1 MDELEGLKDL
11 IIRIEGM
18 LRSQR
23 DTYAILR
30 EKCQQ
35 KGRIGDVKYFTGKIE
50 VLDMTMH
57 LLDVLYSVV
66 EWERR

>member
-1 MDELEGLKDL
+1 MSFFG
-11 IIRIEGM
+11 
-18 LRSQR
+18 
-23 DTYAILR
+23 

-35 KGRIGDVKYFTGKIE
+35 RGRIGDIKYFIGKIE